1 MHALNNLLILYNLI
15 LYFLQKWLIGID
27 IQLFRRHPTKNY

>member
-1 MHALNNLLILYNLI
+1 MHALNNLLI